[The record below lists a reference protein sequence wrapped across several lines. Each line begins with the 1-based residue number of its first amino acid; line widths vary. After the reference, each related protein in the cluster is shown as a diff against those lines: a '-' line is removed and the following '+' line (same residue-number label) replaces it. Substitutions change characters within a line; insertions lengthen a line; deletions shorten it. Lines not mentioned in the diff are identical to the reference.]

1 MTLAEFN
8 RRYRK
13 VLSSGLANVV
23 ASRTHGAKFFSAEIL
38 KADKTVSEYRIF
50 RMEDDMERMDKE
62 IALFLEKARQYL
74 SSESSKS
81 E

>member
-23 ASRTHGAKFFSAEIL
+23 AHRAHGAKFFSAEIL
-38 KADKTVSEYRIF
+38 KVDKTVSEYRIF
-50 RMEDDMERMDKE
+50 RMEDDMGRMDKE
-62 IALFLEKARQYL
+62 IALFLEKARRYL